1 MVLSLAGNAILRL
14 QPAMVELAIAA
25 GVRHFYPSEYG
36 SDLNYG
42 ICVNLRYFRDKH
54 VTRNHL
60 AAKAKEVA
68 GFHYTIMTTGPFT
81 EWTVSLNVGVDQEK
95 RTVTAYGRPDA
106 EIAVTS
112 IPE

>member
-1 MVLSLAGNAILRL
+1 MRL

-60 AAKAKEVA
+60 AAKAKEVP

-81 EWTVSLNVGVDQEK
+81 EWAISSLTVDHEN

-106 EIAVTS
+106 EISVTS